1 MFMRKVLLAVF
12 LCLLVATSAFAEPV
26 RIGVFLP
33 LTGQVAWG
41 GELELEGVRL
51 GHQVFPEVLGRPV
64 ELFVVDNRSDRV
76 EAANAVTRLI
86 EHYNVVAIIGT
97 YGSAFAMAG
106 GEVAMRHGIPVMATS
121 ATNPLVTRDNPF
133 YFRACFIDPFQ
144 GASAA
149 NFVYNDLGIR
159 KVATLVDISADYSIG
174 LGNFFR
180 ENFIRLGGEVVS
192 DMRYNSGDL
201 DFTAQLTEIMAQGA
215 ELVYIPSYFAEGAL
229 IMKQARELGAEFVFL
244 GGDAMDHPQVV
255 ELGGDAVEGFMFTTF
270 GYDLELPY
278 MNPMARKFTD
288 LWLDLHPD
296 RIPSAF
302 VALGFDAYILVLDAI
317 TRAGNTV
324 PGDIRDA
331 MAATKDVPTV
341 TGMTTLNYY
350 GDAEKELAIMMI
362 VDGQRRFHA
371 LVHPE

>member
-1 MFMRKVLLAVF
+1 MRKVLLAVF
-12 LCLLVATSAFAEPV
+12 LCLFVASGAFAAEPV

-51 GHQVFPEVLGRPV
+51 AHQVFPTVLDRPV

-149 NFVYNDLGIR
+149 NFVFNDLGFR
-159 KVATLVDISADYSIG
+159 RVATLVDISADYSIG

-180 ENFIRLGGEVVS
+180 QNFVRLGGEIVS
-192 DMRYNSGDL
+192 EMRYNSGDL
-201 DFTAQLTEIMAQGA
+201 DFTAQLTEIMSQGA
-215 ELVYIPSYFAEGAL
+215 QLVYIPSYFAEGAL
-229 IMKQARELGAEFVFL
+229 IMKQAQELGAEFLFL

-255 ELGGDAVEGFMFTTF
+255 QLGGDAVEGFMFTTF
-270 GYDLELPY
+270 GYDLELPN
-278 MNPMARKFTD
+278 MNPMAQKFTD
-288 LWLDLHPD
+288 LWLEMHPD

-302 VALGFDAYILVLDAI
+302 VALGFDAYVLVHDAI

-341 TGMTTLNYY
+341 TGLTTLNQY
-350 GDAEKELAIMMI
+350 GDAEKELAIMRI
-362 VDGQRRFHA
+362 QDGQRRFHA